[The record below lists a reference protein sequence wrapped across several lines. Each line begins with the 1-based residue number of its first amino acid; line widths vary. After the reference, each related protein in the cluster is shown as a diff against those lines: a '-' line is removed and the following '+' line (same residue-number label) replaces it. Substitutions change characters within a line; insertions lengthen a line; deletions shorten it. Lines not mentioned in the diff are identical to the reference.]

1 MKTFTI
7 RMTLT
12 ALVAVAVCIAFS
24 AIPNAIADDKATQFA
39 DHFLKKT
46 PVPDVAGGIT
56 LEWAMKI
63 QADYVALISKE
74 YGPPIGYKAGLTNV
88 AVQEKFGVSHPLRG
102 TLLEKMLFKTGVE
115 LEASFG
121 VRPFHEG
128 DLILRVGD
136 ESINQAQ
143 SIEDVIKYVDAAIP
157 FIELPDII
165 FSKQVKIN
173 GPALAAINVGARY
186 GVMGEPVPIEATATW
201 IERLKNFK
209 LQVLDENG
217 NVLAEG
223 TGSNLLDHPLNVVLW
238 LRNSMLAE
246 GKSLKKGDLLS
257 LGTIT
262 NLMPAK
268 AGTTIRAVYIGLDP
282 GGPVEVSVKF
292 K

>member
-1 MKTFTI
+1 MKIFTF
-7 RMTLT
+7 RMILT
-12 ALVAVAVCIAFS
+12 VLVAVAACLFFS
-24 AIPNAIADDKATQFA
+24 VISDVEADDAAAQFA
-39 DHFLKKT
+39 DHFLNKK
-46 PVPDVAGGIT
+46 PVPDVAGVIT
-56 LEWAMKI
+56 LEGAMKI

-88 AVQEKFGVSHPLRG
+88 AVQERFGVSHPLRG
-102 TLLEKMLFKTGVE
+102 TLLEKMFFKTGVE

-136 ESINQAQ
+136 ESINQAE
-143 SIEDVIKYVDAAIP
+143 SIEDVIRYVDAAIP
-157 FIELPDII
+157 LIELPDII
-165 FSKQVKIN
+165 FSKQVKID
-173 GPALAAINVGARY
+173 GPALAAINVAARY
-186 GVMGEPVPIEATATW
+186 GVVGEPVPIEATAAW

-209 LQVLDENG
+209 LQILDENAK
-217 NVLAEG
+217 VLAEG
-223 TGSNLLDHPLNVVLW
+223 TGSSLLDHPLNVVLW
-238 LRNSMLAE
+238 LRDSMLSE
-246 GKSLKKGDLLS
+246 GMSLKKGDLLS

-262 NLMPAK
+262 KLMPAK

>member
-143 SIEDVIKYVDAAIP
+143 SIEDVIKYIDAAIP

-173 GPALAAINVGARY
+173 GPALAAINVAARY
-186 GVMGEPVPIEATATW
+186 GVIGEPVPIEATAAW

-223 TGSNLLDHPLNVVLW
+223 TGSSLLDHPLNVVLW
-238 LRNSMLAE
+238 LRNSMIAE